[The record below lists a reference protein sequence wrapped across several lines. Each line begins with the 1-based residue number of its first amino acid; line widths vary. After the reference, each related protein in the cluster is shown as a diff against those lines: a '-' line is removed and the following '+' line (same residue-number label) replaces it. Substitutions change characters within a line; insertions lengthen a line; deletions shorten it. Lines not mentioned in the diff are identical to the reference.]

1 MRPPARPPAAAPGA
15 GCMSGLHAQ
24 TALAAREVRLRV
36 RTETDQALR
45 GRPAQ
50 LLPPLLAKRGRPAGA
65 EAPP

>member
-1 MRPPARPPAAAPGA
+1 
-15 GCMSGLHAQ
+15 MSGLHAQ